1 MESEVKRKR
10 HQVLKI
16 LIIWVAILLFSVLII
31 SHQQRSDPISMKLF
45 PEVAREGEPLI
56 VSFTLTNPQIVGTEY
71 EYELYANG
79 ESVLNGISELP
90 PLSSKKFK
98 YTYRNPLNLG
108 EQANFMVSAASPTQ
122 TYRKTLASPP
132 YPPQTMTSFVSFA
145 SFSTSVMSTMT
156 TTGYYDDSF
165 QSDKFNVGLLVS
177 IVLICLL
184 IFLELTE
191 PLIGKGNIYGRLRDR
206 YSKLAT
212 ILFVIFI
219 AMVFTKVMVVV
230 GG

>member
-1 MESEVKRKR
+1 MNSEEKLKR
-10 HQVLKI
+10 HQVLNT

-31 SHQQRSDPISMKLF
+31 SHQQLSDPISMKLF
-45 PEVAREGEPLI
+45 PEVAREDEPLI

-90 PLSSKKFK
+90 PMSSKRFK
-98 YTYRNPLNLG
+98 YTYRNPLKLG
-108 EQANFMVSAASPTQ
+108 EQANFLVTAATPAQ
-122 TYRKTLASPP
+122 TYQKTLSSPP

-145 SFSTSVMSTMT
+145 SFSTSVMSSMT

-165 QSDKFNVGLLVS
+165 QSDRFNVGLLVS
-177 IVLICLL
+177 VVLICLL

-191 PLIGKGNIYGRLRDR
+191 PLIGKGNIFGRLRDR
-206 YSKLAT
+206 YSQLAI

-219 AMVFTKVMVVV
+219 AMVFTKVVVIL
-230 GG
+230 

>member
-1 MESEVKRKR
+1 MESEQKQKR
-10 HQVLKI
+10 HQALKI
-16 LIIWVAILLFSVLII
+16 MIIWVAILLFSVLII
-31 SHQQRSDPISMKLF
+31 SHQQLSDPISMKLF

-90 PLSSKKFK
+90 PMSSKKFK
-98 YTYRNPLNLG
+98 YTYRNPLKLG
-108 EQANFMVSAASPTQ
+108 EQANFMVSAVSPTQ
-122 TYRKTLASPP
+122 TYQKTLASPP

-156 TTGYYDDSF
+156 TSGWYGDSF
-165 QSDKFNVGLLVS
+165 ESNKKFNVGLLVS

-191 PLIGKGNIYGRLRDR
+191 PLISKGNIFGRLRNK
-206 YSKLAT
+206 YSKLTT

-219 AMVFTKVMVVV
+219 AMVFTKVVVIV
-230 GG
+230 G

>member
-1 MESEVKRKR
+1 MNSEERLKR
-10 HQVLKI
+10 HQVLKT

-31 SHQQRSDPISMKLF
+31 SHQQLSDPISMKLF
-45 PEVAREGEPLI
+45 PEVAREDEPLI

-79 ESVLNGISELP
+79 ECVLNGISELP
-90 PLSSKKFK
+90 PRSSKKFK
-98 YTYRNPLNLG
+98 YTYRNPLKLG
-108 EQANFMVSAASPTQ
+108 EQANFMVSAATQ
-122 TYRKTLASPP
+122 AQRYQKTLSSPP

-145 SFSTSVMSTMT
+145 SFSTSVMSSMT

-165 QSDKFNVGLLVS
+165 QSDRFNVGLLVS
-177 IVLICLL
+177 VVLICLL

-191 PLIGKGNIYGRLRDR
+191 PLIGKGNIFGRLRDR
-206 YSKLAT
+206 YSKLAI
-212 ILFVIFI
+212 ILFVIFV
-219 AMVFTKVMVVV
+219 AMVFTKVVVIF

>member
-1 MESEVKRKR
+1 MESERKQKR
-10 HQVLKI
+10 HQALKI
-16 LIIWVAILLFSVLII
+16 MIIWVAILLFSVLII
-31 SHQQRSDPISMKLF
+31 SHQQLSDPISMKLF

-98 YTYRNPLNLG
+98 YTYRNPLKLG

-122 TYRKTLASPP
+122 TYQKALATPP

-156 TTGYYDDSF
+156 TSGYYDDSF

-177 IVLICLL
+177 IILICLL
-184 IFLELTE
+184 VFLELTE
-191 PLIGKGNIYGRLRDR
+191 PLIRKGNIYGRFRDR

-212 ILFVIFI
+212 ILLVIFI